1 MKKLLTLLFLTCG
14 LTTGLWASSIPGALS
29 GRFTINASGEKVV
42 FSQGNLQYVGTW
54 QFAENQWDCFSTSQY
69 NDHRDLFGWGTGDA
83 PNKVSNNN
91 GDYGTFT
98 DWGTNAITNGGNTEN
113 SGWRTLTKDEWV
125 YLFYS
130 RKNAATLFGFGSV
143 NSKNG
148 LIILPDNWTTPEGAS
163 FTASTTLGLT
173 NQGSYYHNGKED
185 NYTHNTYTA
194 EQWAVMES
202 AGAVFLPA
210 AAYRHGVDS
219 NINYTDLGGFYWS
232 STPSSTDKAYY
243 LNFYYNDLDPQFN
256 EMRYGGRPVRLVRSS
271 LEKDGEGNY
280 LLSSADDW
288 KDFAAIVNNTNPA
301 ANAKM
306 TADIDLGDD
315 QTHIGDNNNLSYA
328 YGGIFDG
335 QGHTLNVNYYST
347 SSSTAVEGGYSIA
360 PFRNIKGATI
370 KNLTV
375 TGNITGYRHCAGVVG
390 YTVSPSTNL
399 ISNVTVSA
407 TINIVESYGGGF
419 IGHCETSTTT
429 IQDCLFNGTIKG
441 KAGGS
446 VVGVFFANSN
456 GASMSLTN
464 CLENG
469 SYTNCSTFSP
479 TSCPTGGTTAVTNCH
494 YTVSGSYSGTHASA
508 TELADGT
515 TAYKLQ
521 NNRAD
526 LVWGQRIGTDAKPV
540 LTGDESYRVYRSK
553 NGGYTNNPEDA
564 YEGLQQ
570 DGEGYYLLG
579 GLTDWQDF
587 ATLVET
593 TPTANAKMTA
603 DINLGDDQTKI
614 GSYATRYS
622 GTFDGQGH
630 TLTFNYN
637 TSSMSIESGQSYLG
651 AAPFRDIEGATIRN
665 LRTAGSIT
673 ADKIGASGLVGW
685 AYGTNTIE
693 NCWSDVNLVSS
704 NNVADTF
711 TGFVAFMYGTSI
723 TITDCIFTGRIQSTS
738 KQSHS
743 GFIGYHYSGTSALT
757 NCLVI
762 LDEGS
767 DTNKYDSWNITF
779 FTFDRFASSDQSAG
793 TYTNCY
799 YYRDFGVAQ
808 GTKATAAQLSDGTTA
823 YKLQNN
829 RGDMVWGQRIGT
841 DAMPVLTNDENY
853 RVYRSKTGGYTNNP
867 EEAYEGIQQD
877 GEGNYLLGCLSD
889 WQDFAEI
896 VNSGTNPAANA
907 KMTADIN
914 LGDDQTMIGTG
925 TQWSDYGETGILR
938 FQGVFDGQGH
948 TLTINY
954 NATTESF
961 TAPFRHIKK
970 ATIKNLRVAG
980 TITTNHTIA
989 AGIASSCA
997 GNSDNS
1003 YIINCVSSVDI
1014 ISNYVNSGHPIYDG
1028 ARTAG
1033 IIGQIFH
1040 NAHIN
1045 ISDCIFNGSI
1055 SGEKQQVLWGG
1066 MVGLPDGPV
1075 TITNSLQIGS
1085 FDCSDVVTG
1094 NEGSGTFSTIWNK
1107 NINITNSYYLNAL
1120 GAVQGTQATS
1130 TQLADGTTTTA
1141 LQAGRAEIVWV
1152 QDPGTNQPML
1162 ALFAGKYKVPTSG
1175 LGTFSAKAAFT
1186 LPDGLDA
1193 YYCKDYDT
1201 SEGTIGVVAI
1211 NGVVPAETGVLLRG
1225 EPGETYTLTT
1235 SDETAATVTDNAL
1248 VAVTEQTSIQ
1258 QTEDI
1263 SEVNYTNFGLS
1274 GGVFK
1279 KVNTNGGTV
1288 KANRAYLRIPTSA
1301 LTPEASARGIL
1312 LAWDGEPTGVGNLDA
1327 DGNLNL
1333 NDNLNLNCYDLQG
1346 RRVVNPARG
1355 LYIVNGKKV
1364 VIK

>member
-1 MKKLLTLLFLTCG
+1 MNRIQRLLTLLLLVCG
-14 LTTGLWASSIPGALS
+14 MITGLWASPIPGALS
-29 GRFTINASGEKVV
+29 GRFTINASGEKVL

-83 PNKVSNNN
+83 PNKVSTYN

-113 SGWRTLTKDEWV
+113 SGWRTLTIDEWV

-130 RKNAATLFGFGSV
+130 RVNASTLFGFGSV
-143 NSKNG
+143 NGMNG

-173 NQGSYYHNGKED
+173 NQGSYYHNGNND
-185 NYTHNTYTA
+185 NYSHNTYTA

-232 STPSSTDKAYY
+232 STPYDSDKAYY
-243 LNFYYNDLDPQFN
+243 LNFYYNDLDPQFK
-256 EMRYGGRPVRLVRSS
+256 EMRYGGRPVRLVKAS
-271 LEKDGEGNY
+271 L
-280 LLSSADDW
+280 
-288 KDFAAIVNNTNPA
+288 
-301 ANAKM
+301 
-306 TADIDLGDD
+306 D
-315 QTHIGDNNNLSYA
+315 QDN
-328 YGGIFDG
+328 
-335 QGHTLNVNYYST
+335 
-347 SSSTAVEGGYSIA
+347 
-360 PFRNIKGATI
+360 
-370 KNLTV
+370 
-375 TGNITGYRHCAGVVG
+375 
-390 YTVSPSTNL
+390 
-399 ISNVTVSA
+399 
-407 TINIVESYGGGF
+407 
-419 IGHCETSTTT
+419 
-429 IQDCLFNGTIKG
+429 
-441 KAGGS
+441 
-446 VVGVFFANSN
+446 
-456 GASMSLTN
+456 
-464 CLENG
+464 
-469 SYTNCSTFSP
+469 
-479 TSCPTGGTTAVTNCH
+479 
-494 YTVSGSYSGTHASA
+494 
-508 TELADGT
+508 
-515 TAYKLQ
+515 
-521 NNRAD
+521 
-526 LVWGQRIGTDAKPV
+526 
-540 LTGDESYRVYRSK
+540 
-553 NGGYTNNPEDA
+553 
-564 YEGLQQ
+564 
-570 DGEGYYLLG
+570 EGYYLLG
-579 GLTDWQDF
+579 SLQDWKEF

-593 TPTANAKMTA
+593 TSTANARMTA
-603 DINLGDDQTKI
+603 DIDLGDDQTKI

-651 AAPFRDIEGATIRN
+651 AAPFIDIEGATIRN

-808 GTKATAAQLSDGTTA
+808 GTKATAAQLADGTTA

-877 GEGNYLLGCLSD
+877 GEGNYLLGSLPD
-889 WQDFAEI
+889 WQVFAEI
-896 VNSGTNPAANA
+896 VNSGTNAAANA
-907 KMTADIN
+907 KMTADID
-914 LGDDQTMIGTG
+914 LGDDQTHIGSVTEG
-925 TQWSDYGETGILR
+925 VKPFYA
-938 FQGVFDGQGH
+938 GVFDGQGH
-948 TLTINY
+948 TLTVHY
-954 NATTESF
+954 VGESNQIV
-961 TAPFRHIKK
+961 APFTLISS
-970 ATIKNLRVAG
+970 ATIKNLHVAG
-980 TITTNHTIA
+980 SIQSSYAYIGVVGM
-989 AGIASSCA
+989 AGS
-997 GNSDNS
+997 G
-1003 YIINCVSSVDI
+1003 SV
-1014 ISNYVNSGHPIYDG
+1014 ISNVWMSATMNTTQGGWVQSAAI
-1028 ARTAG
+1028 AG
-1033 IIGQIFH
+1033 YC
-1040 NAHIN
+1040 
-1045 ISDCIFNGSI
+1045 DGSI
-1055 SGEKQQVLWGG
+1055 QDCLFTGTYTSNGG
-1066 MVGLPDGPV
+1066 GYMGGFYGYTNASP
-1075 TITNSLQIGS
+1075 TITNCLS
-1085 FDCSDVVTG
+1085 T
-1094 NEGSGTFSTIWNK
+1094 GTFSQGNWQGNGVHTNCYLKQYPTGLTEGCSWATDETLSNGTI
-1107 NINITNSYYLNAL
+1107 A
-1120 GAVQGTQATS
+1120 
-1130 TQLADGTTTTA
+1130 TA
-1141 LQAGRAEIVWV
+1141 LQNNRAEEVWV
-1152 QDPGTNQPML
+1152 QDPVTNQPML
-1162 ALFAGKYKVPTSG
+1162 AVFAGKYTVPASG

-1235 SDETAATVTDNAL
+1235 SNETPAMVTDNAL
-1248 VAVTEQTSIQ
+1248 VAVTEQTTIQ
-1258 QTEDI
+1258 QTDGD
-1263 SEVNYTNFGLS
+1263 YTNFGLS

-1279 KVNTNGGTV
+1279 KVNTAGGTV
-1288 KANRAYLRIPTSA
+1288 GANHAYLHIPTSA
-1301 LTPEASARGIL
+1301 LTTDASARGIYL
-1312 LAWDGEPTGVGNLDA
+1312 SWDGEPTGVESIHNSECIIHNPDGAYYTLD
-1327 DGNLNL
+1327 
-1333 NDNLNLNCYDLQG
+1333 G
-1346 RRVVNPARG
+1346 RRLQAEPARG